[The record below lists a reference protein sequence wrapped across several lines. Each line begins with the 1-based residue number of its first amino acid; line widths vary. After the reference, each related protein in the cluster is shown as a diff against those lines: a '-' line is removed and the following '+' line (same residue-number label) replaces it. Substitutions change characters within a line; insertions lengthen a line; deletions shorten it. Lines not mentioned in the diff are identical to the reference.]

1 MQNDVRA
8 PSNTSAQHR
17 SSVHRST
24 SSHGKTRLLQITH
37 DLDLGG
43 LQQVVYNL
51 CRTIN
56 REMFDVYVL
65 CLRERGCYAEDVEAL
80 GIPVYLLEQEP
91 DGVDYFAFIKVAR
104 LLRKLNIDVIHT
116 HNTQPF
122 FDGTIGA
129 ILAGVRTVIHTDH
142 ARPFPD
148 KTRYMVAEKLMS
160 LYAYRVVGCSDHTSA
175 QLIRYEKISP
185 AKIVTIPNG
194 IDGSRFTQGID
205 KAHKRKELG
214 IHPDGDIIGVAVRLS
229 DQKGITYLLKA
240 MPEILKTHPHTTVVI
255 AGDGDLRADLEQ
267 EAKTLGIS
275 NNVVFCGTRKDIP
288 ELLQLF
294 DIYALPSKWEG
305 LPMIILEAMAS
316 DCAVVATDVG
326 GNGTAIIDGKTGLL
340 IEPENVKALT
350 AALNRLLTDKNLR
363 KQLAGNA
370 RQRFDAIFSAETM
383 TRKYEQ
389 LYLRTSD
396 SR

>member
-1 MQNDVRA
+1 MPNDVRA
-8 PSNTSAQHR
+8 R
-17 SSVHRST
+17 R
-24 SSHGKTRLLQITH
+24 KTRLLQITH

-51 CRTIN
+51 CRTVN
-56 REMFDVYVL
+56 RELFDVSVL

-80 GIPVYLLEQEP
+80 GIPVYLLDQKP

-122 FDGTIGA
+122 FDGTMGA
-129 ILAGVRTVIHTDH
+129 MLAGVRTVIHTDH

-148 KTRYMVAEKLMS
+148 KMRYMIVEKLMS

-185 AKIVTIPNG
+185 RKIVTIPNG
-194 IDGSRFTQGID
+194 IDGSRFRQTID
-205 KAHKRKELG
+205 KAQKRKELG
-214 IHPDGDIIGVAVRLS
+214 IHHDGDIIGVAVRLS

-240 MPEILKTHPHTTVVI
+240 MPEILKTHPRVTVLI
-255 AGDGDLRADLEQ
+255 AGDGDLRAELEQ
-267 EAKTLGIS
+267 ESQALGLGS
-275 NNVVFCGTRKDIP
+275 DLGNNVIFCGTRKDIP

-316 DCAVVATDVG
+316 GCIVVATDVG
-326 GNGTAIIDGKTGLL
+326 GNGTAIIDGETGLL
-340 IEPENVKALT
+340 IAPENVTALTNALSRLLDDKALRERL
-350 AALNRLLTDKNLR
+350 AA
-363 KQLAGNA
+363 NA
-370 RQRFDAIFSAETM
+370 RQRFDAVFSAETM
-383 TRKYEQ
+383 TGKYEQ
-389 LYLRTSD
+389 LYLRKSD
-396 SR
+396 SRG